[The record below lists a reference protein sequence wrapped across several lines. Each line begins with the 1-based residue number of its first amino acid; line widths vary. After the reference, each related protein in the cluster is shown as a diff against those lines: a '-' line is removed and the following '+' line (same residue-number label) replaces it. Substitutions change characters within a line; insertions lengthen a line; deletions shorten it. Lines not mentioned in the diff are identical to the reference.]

1 MDLTEVVAAEGRW
14 IATESPIDIESRKAN
29 YREGFEREDS
39 MSFVADA
46 AGAIVGNA
54 GIGTPSS
61 AVPPRLGMMVAPEWR
76 GGGIGT
82 ALLQACVDWA
92 RARGA
97 HKVQLEVWPHNS
109 AAIALYEKHGFVQE
123 AYLVKHYRRKNGEL
137 WDSISM
143 GLLL

>member
-14 IATESPIDIESRKAN
+14 IATESPIDREKRKAN
-29 YREGFEREDS
+29 YREGFESESS

-46 AGAIVGNA
+46 TGAIVGNA
-54 GIGTPSS
+54 GIGTPSG
-61 AVPPRLGMMVAPEWR
+61 AVPPRLGMMVVPEWR
-76 GGGIGT
+76 GMGIGSG
-82 ALLQACVDWA
+82 LLEACIDWA
-92 RARGA
+92 RSARA
-97 HKVQLEVWPHNS
+97 HKVQLEVWPHNA
-109 AAIALYEKHGFVQE
+109 AAIALYEKYGFVQE